1 MDART
6 ALPEPTGRT
15 INIGLVTSGAP
26 PFTLVGGTTVEE
38 GMCLGPW
45 LWALCEHGRQLSNG
59 PRKIL
64 GGTRKVSGTAD
75 ETDAN
80 AAERAR

>member
-1 MDART
+1 
-6 ALPEPTGRT
+6 
-15 INIGLVTSGAP
+15 
-26 PFTLVGGTTVEE
+26 
-38 GMCLGPW
+38 MCLGPW